1 MDEHVIPSKVR
12 SERSPA
18 YIINSVIALIIMI
31 GFKYVVPASDPLT
44 PLGVEIL
51 GILLGTLYGWLIVDD
66 VIWPSI
72 ACLILLGLSGFMT
85 VPEAF
90 AEGFG
95 NNSVLL
101 MLFFFLFTNILNSAG
116 IIEFIAKWIATRKI
130 AYGKPWV
137 LSILLMFAGIAC
149 FFMVSGT
156 AAFLVMMPL
165 VKSIASL
172 YEFRPGSK
180 WPLAIIFG
188 FVYVGS
194 TSYILLPYKSLPL
207 IAFGVYEA
215 TTGEEIAVGP
225 YMFIIAV
232 STVVALG
239 FFFLYQVY
247 TQARCKTNR

>member
-101 MLFFFLFTNILNSAG
+101 MLFFFLFKFIP
-116 IIEFIAKWIATRKI
+116 IIKNFCCRRN
-130 AYGKPWV
+130 
-137 LSILLMFAGIAC
+137 F
-149 FFMVSGT
+149 
-156 AAFLVMMPL
+156 
-165 VKSIASL
+165 
-172 YEFRPGSK
+172 
-180 WPLAIIFG
+180 
-188 FVYVGS
+188 
-194 TSYILLPYKSLPL
+194 YIPENMRMS
-207 IAFGVYEA
+207 V
-215 TTGEEIAVGP
+215 
-225 YMFIIAV
+225 
-232 STVVALG
+232 
-239 FFFLYQVY
+239 
-247 TQARCKTNR
+247 N